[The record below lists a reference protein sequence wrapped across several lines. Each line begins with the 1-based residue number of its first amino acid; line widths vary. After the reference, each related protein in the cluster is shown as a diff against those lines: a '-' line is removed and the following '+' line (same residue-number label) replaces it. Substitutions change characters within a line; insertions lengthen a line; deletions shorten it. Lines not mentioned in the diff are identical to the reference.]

1 MHNGSTRWRR
11 EKGTEEIFETT
22 MTDNFPKTLSYTK
35 SQTWELTE
43 HHTRKNAKKTVLR
56 HIIFKIHKIKDKGK
70 NPVLITTAYSIV

>member
-35 SQTWELTE
+35 PQIWELTE
-43 HHTRKNAKKTVLR
+43 HHTRKKMP
-56 HIIFKIHKIKDKGK
+56 K
-70 NPVLITTAYSIV
+70 NCT